1 MKEFGIAALF
11 SVLLCIPLVASQTG
25 TDSQQTP
32 KQWFWNSTTSTA
44 DSQTADELASKSITT
59 TPPTSSEATTTNAST
74 KNGTDTQIFSP
85 GVFDSDSFLPTNI
98 TSGRNSFRE
107 LFSDDFAPANI
118 TSGRSS
124 KAMNLDL
131 LGNIREGRILNDDP
145 GNRKLS
151 LQGFIPIVSFSGK
164 DADDDDGAKSSSK
177 NTKRNHEDDLYYNG
191 PYPPIPIDDEEKTKS
206 DNYYFPSTES
216 NNPNRQAYQKAIN
229 PNKQEFGTRIKDTK
243 QASHKFYIPPPQNPI
258 PSNQQNKEKYA
269 VAPEKELVR
278 YISANDYHK
287 RPTYQESQQKYFA
300 QHQQDNYQNQD
311 AAKSESQANGHFIVS
326 SKPSK
331 DDDDVQ
337 YAPAGPYAPEPLPT
351 NERYAAKDT
360 TAKQFRPGSKQFD
373 QDSIYEL
380 QNGNY
385 ILSNDQGGDEKC
397 ICVPFYLCRN
407 GYLTNYGR
415 SLDRDPIDERSAR
428 KISKRSAG
436 NTTEAKDGLVE
447 AETLAPYTEDIMA
460 RMIGLSNVGDSCG
473 LLRRCCKI
481 PQRGAPGGLLP
492 FSPDNYP
499 IPHPVGDI
507 NQLPPGLL
515 PPGLQGINL
524 QGINLQQFQGNEEE
538 PNAYI
543 VNQGHYPQQSGNPQE
558 QQIILVPQEVP
569 QPQQPQRRPRPVFPQ
584 PKPPQSFPPHP
595 PPKRPNPNR
604 SIRPPYPQ
612 NTQNHPQRRP
622 QRPQPVYP
630 QEPVYQP
637 QPSYPQPQP
646 VYPPPSIRPPKQVY
660 PQPDYGVPQPQV
672 NQGQCGAR
680 NGLGIHGRV
689 NNLQYHDDASEFG
702 EYPWQAAILLKV
714 GPGNNLFV
722 CGGTLISDQ
731 WVATAAHCLKKHL
744 ADELKVRL
752 GDWDVHRDDEFYPYV
767 EKFVVEVVVHPDF
780 YPGNLQNDLALLR
793 LESPV
798 DPSLPHI
805 SPACLPELNERF
817 DNLRCWVTGWGKN
830 AFGEQ
835 GEYQSVLKEVDIPML
850 SHRDCEHRLKQ
861 TRLGRSYQ
869 LHPGFLCAGG
879 EPGKDACTGD
889 GGSPLVCDHG
899 GTWKVAGLVSWGIGC
914 GQPGVPGIYVNMAK
928 YRSWIETIIY
938 RYG

>member
-1 MKEFGIAALF
+1 MKEIGFAALCC
-11 SVLLCIPLVASQTG
+11 LLVWTPMVASQSEAG
-25 TDSQQTP
+25 SQQGS
-32 KQWFWNSTTSTA
+32 KQWFWNSTTSAT
-44 DSQTADELASKSITT
+44 DSQTADELIPKSTTASTASVT
-59 TPPTSSEATTTNAST
+59 SEAPATESSS
-74 KNGTDTQIFSP
+74 KNDTDTQIFSP
-85 GVFDSDSFLPTNI
+85 GVFDSEAFLPANI
-98 TSGRNSFRE
+98 TSGRSSFLAE
-107 LFSDDFAPANI
+107 LFSDDFAPANV
-118 TSGRSS
+118 TRGRSS
-124 KAMNLDL
+124 KAMNLDI
-131 LGNIREGRILNDDP
+131 LGNVREGRILNDDP

-151 LQGFIPIVSFSGK
+151 LQGFIPIISFSGK
-164 DADDDDGAKSSSK
+164 EGDDDDGAKSSSK
-177 NTKRNHEDDLYYNG
+177 KRQEDDLYYNG
-191 PYPPIPIDDEEKTKS
+191 PYPPIPIDEEEQTKS
-206 DNYYFPSTES
+206 DNYYLPSTDS
-216 NNPNRQAYQKAIN
+216 QKINRQAYQKAIN
-229 PNKQEFGTRIKDTK
+229 PQKQEFGSRIHEAK
-243 QASHKFYIPPPQNPI
+243 QSNHKYYIPPPQNPVTN
-258 PSNQQNKEKYA
+258 NQQNKNKYA
-269 VAPEKELVR
+269 VVPEKELVR

-287 RPTYQESQQKYFA
+287 RPTYQESQQKFLA
-300 QHQQDNYQNQD
+300 QNQQDV
-311 AAKSESQANGHFIVS
+311 AKSESQTNGHFLVT
-326 SKPSK
+326 SKPDR
-331 DDDDVQ
+331 DDDDEPYV
-337 YAPAGPYAPEPLPT
+337 PAGPYAPQPLPT
-351 NERYAAKDT
+351 NERYATKDT

-373 QDSIYEL
+373 QEGIYEL
-380 QNGNY
+380 TNGNY
-385 ILSNDQGGDEKC
+385 ILSNDQGNEEKC

-407 GYLTNYGR
+407 GYLANYGR
-415 SLDRDPIDERSAR
+415 SLEKDDIDERSAR
-428 KISKRSAG
+428 KVSKRSAG
-436 NTTEAKDGLVE
+436 NETKATDDIVE

-473 LLRRCCKI
+473 LLRRCCKV

-499 IPHPVGDI
+499 IPHPAGDFS
-507 NQLPPGLL
+507 QLPPGLL

-524 QGINLQQFQGNEEE
+524 QQFQGNGEEQ
-538 PNAYI
+538 NVYI
-543 VNQGHYPQQSGNPQE
+543 VNQDSQSGHPQE
-558 QQIILVPQEVP
+558 QQIILVPQGVP
-569 QPQQPQRRPRPVFPQ
+569 QHQPPQRRPRPVFPQ

-595 PPKRPNPNR
+595 PPTRPNPNR
-604 SIRPPYPQ
+604 SIRPSYPQ
-612 NTQNHPQRRP
+612 NQNTPQRRP
-622 QRPQPVYP
+622 QRPPQPVYP

-646 VYPPPSIRPPKQVY
+646 VYPPPSSRPPKRVF
-660 PQPDYGVPQPQV
+660 PQPEYHEPQPQV

-680 NGLGIHGRV
+680 NGLGVHGRV

-731 WVATAAHCLKKHL
+731 WVATAAHCLKKHQ

-752 GDWDVHRDDEFYPYV
+752 GDWDVHRDDEFYPYI
-767 EKFVVEVVVHPDF
+767 EKYVVEVVVHPDF

-805 SPACLPELNERF
+805 SPACLPELNEKF

-835 GEYQSVLKEVDIPML
+835 GEYQSVLKEVDVPIL
-850 SHRDCEHRLKQ
+850 SQRDCEHRLKQ

-914 GQPGVPGIYVNMAK
+914 GQPGVPGIYVNIAK
-928 YRSWIETIIY
+928 YRSWIETVIY
-938 RYG
+938 RFG